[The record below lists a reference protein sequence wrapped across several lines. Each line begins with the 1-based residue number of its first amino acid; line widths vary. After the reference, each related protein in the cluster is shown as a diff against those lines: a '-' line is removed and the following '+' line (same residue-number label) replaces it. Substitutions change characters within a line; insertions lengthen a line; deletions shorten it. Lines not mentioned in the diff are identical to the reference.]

1 MASTPKTSREGK
13 QIPPSNAPIRK
24 SIKQPLCAKCVH
36 CLDLCRDIYRVKV
49 RGGVFVECNGFQ
61 DISEHLAEAR
71 NG

>member
-36 CLDLCRDIYRVKV
+36 CLDRCRDIYRVKV
-49 RGGVFVECNGFQ
+49 RGVFVECNGFQ
-61 DISEHLAEAR
+61 DISEHLD
-71 NG
+71 GGPQ